1 MRRIVLLLCIA
12 VVNCD
17 VYLSNPRGSNN
28 RAREAT
34 ATRANGNR
42 LFDSQNNARGGY
54 NYGDKTNQRS
64 SSENDHYRMNYFQS
78 SLAGRSELEIEW
90 TNQHGCGGNEDTAPH
105 KMNCNLVLQ
114 FMCQDN
120 INTAAPSDSI
130 TIRNGQST
138 GTQPY
143 TKPPRR
149 DPESETL
156 TNVRT
161 RRSTRSDRGL
171 HESWEWYDSCYR
183 RERNKG
189 LFTADQQLKNNQAG
203 TSSAIFTR
211 QNPNENRRGYECPEE
226 RDYYPYWH
234 PTPWTDIAVLAHN
247 ATMCKYYQDN
257 SFNKRT
263 YGECVETFA
272 TGGGRKHWSTVNN
285 ASQCTDKGGQWVDYH
300 NYLELAPT
308 YTTEATCLAQN
319 TAEKTSAGIV
329 YAWGKPYNQ
338 KKIVDHETINDACF
352 VKPPVLDCKPA
363 GWSRVNHL
371 GNSLDGVP
379 LNYTWKIPHFPSGN
393 KKRCVFRI
401 RYNISTDDYDPF
413 GTTSDHN
420 QQKENN
426 VIIKPSVIQKNP
438 LVDIGADGQPLQLA
452 LNTEQTGR
460 TFQDRSHAFFL
471 EQRPAA
477 ITAVSPTATIRNLNV
492 RGKRGNIVQTFPAVE
507 YDFIPKR
514 LVVKEDELIHIQWTG
529 SNSHNNRAPGGDGD
543 TGDAGEGTG
552 GTDRHNFVEIQDPSE
567 NFPCTYEN
575 STIHQNMEV
584 VWSSLGIHGSTP
596 EEIRRNNAIQLASGG
611 YYSCEK
617 SSDCQGQ
624 SVARKATLQ
633 VQLNNAH
640 ASFAGMVFK
649 LRKGNY
655 HYMCTRNNNF
665 TNRSQKGHIIVTAR
679 NK

>member
-1 MRRIVLLLCIA
+1 QTNMRRIVLLLCIA

-64 SSENDHYRMNYFQS
+64 S
-78 SLAGRSELEIEW
+78 SELEIEW

-308 YTTEATCLAQN
+308 YTTEAT
-319 TAEKTSAGIV
+319 
-329 YAWGKPYNQ
+329 
-338 KKIVDHETINDACF
+338 
-352 VKPPVLDCKPA
+352 PA

-471 EQRPAA
+471 EQRPA
-477 ITAVSPTATIRNLNV
+477 VSPTATIRNLNV

-529 SNSHNNRAPGGDGD
+529 SNSHNNR
-543 TGDAGEGTG
+543 EGTG

-575 STIHQNMEV
+575 STIHQIY
-584 VWSSLGIHGSTP
+584 SID
-596 EEIRRNNAIQLASGG
+596 INNAIQLASGG

-665 TNRSQKGHIIVTAR
+665 TNRSQKGHIIV
-679 NK
+679 